1 MRFYLTSC
9 FIVWSLATVG
19 QNNSLQQ
26 YISGNAKEM
35 NTGAA
40 GFKGLAFLDTL
51 LIHKRIVLLG
61 ESSHGTEEYSETKL
75 QLIQYLHQKL
85 GFNVILFES
94 PMIPGAYFNLTK
106 DSNSAEELIR
116 NTIQTIWHTETVLK
130 LFCYIKENNL
140 FFGGID
146 PQFISSSYPALL
158 FSYAFNNYP
167 EIKNDLLQLE
177 NRIAET
183 FQSGTQTEAIRDRF
197 STAYSRLSARMEKI
211 PLNPLQERIRHI
223 VTINS
228 SYYAHINNGNERDSC
243 MAKNLTWLAEKMYP
257 NEKIIV
263 WAHNS
268 HIDKNSSSA
277 ARFMG
282 KVATEHFGEQLYAV
296 GLYMVNGTTAL
307 NNRAIISIKKPSSNS
322 LEGLLAASGFK
333 TAFINTKDESFNR
346 PITTFHWGKDKQKL
360 NLFKSY
366 DAVIVINGVSPPVYL
381 KE

>member
-9 FIVWSLATVG
+9 FIIWSLATAG

-35 NTGAA
+35 SIGAA
-40 GFKGLAFLDTL
+40 GFKGLVFLDTL
-51 LIHKRIVLLG
+51 LINKRIVLLG
-61 ESSHGTEEYSETKL
+61 ESSHGTEEYSEAKL

-94 PMIPGAYFNLTK
+94 PMTAGAYFNLTK
-106 DSNSAEELIR
+106 DSSSADELIR

-158 FSYAFNNYP
+158 FSYAFNNYS

-183 FQSGTQTEAIRDRF
+183 LKNKTQTAGIRDSF
-197 STAYSRLSARMEKI
+197 STAYSGLLARMGKI
-211 PLNPLQERIRHI
+211 PLNPLQEWVRHI

-228 SYYAHINNGNERDSC
+228 SYYLHINNGNERDSC
-243 MAKNLTWLAEKMYP
+243 MAKNLAWLAEKMYP
-257 NEKIIV
+257 TEKIIV

-282 KVATEHFGEQLYAV
+282 KVAAEHFGKQLYAV

-307 NNRAIISIKKPSSNS
+307 NNRNIIPIKKPSANS
-322 LEGLLAASGFK
+322 LEYLLTTSGFK
-333 TAFINTKDESFNR
+333 TAFINTKDETFNR
-346 PITTFHWGKDKQKL
+346 AITTFHWGKDKQKL